1 MVQVVHHHRPAQQSL
16 GSGAEAGIA
25 VHQVGSHRQVAG
37 LLFQPLLP
45 QLGGA
50 EGGEGQAGDAA
61 AVPLLDQAEDGLT
74 GRLILHQEVLHGAPQ
89 GGLQGHGVGGG
100 HVELLPHRADDPPQ
114 GPLPGGRHGGF
125 HPFGIALVVAGHLP
139 QGPGPGGQGALLGL
153 EGHPGLLRLGGLP
166 AEGSQGLPVG
176 LQSTLPGQGLVP
188 ALGLGGLQGLLGLAD
203 GFLEGGLPLLQLGQA
218 GLLAGD
224 VPLQLLPPVLV
235 LVQVGLGLLGRGL
248 VGPDPV
254 LEQVDALA
262 AVPPVG
268 LILLDLG
275 AEGFPPG
282 LLFLELGQEALPLGI
297 EGVGLGRPLCQLG
310 LGRGAVGGQGLAGL
324 PLAVQLGHPEGDFQ
338 PPQLFPQVQV
348 LPGLLGLGFQG
359 ASLEVQF
366 LQLIPDAHQV
376 FLGALQ
382 LALGLLLLVAA
393 VGDPRRL
400 LKDLPPLGA
409 LGGEDLVDAALA
421 DEGVPLLA
429 QAGVH
434 EEFIHIPQADGLAVE
449 EVFTLPGAVVPPGDR
464 HLLPPV
470 GEEIPALFQGEGDLG
485 KALAAAG
492 LGPAEDHI
500 LHLAPPEGFGGL
512 LPQNPADGVGE
523 VGLSAAVGPHDGGDG
538 MLEGEDRP
546 VRKGLEPLQF
556 QRFQPQGVF
565 LLWVCRDGFGPRP
578 GSRRGFRREMGMI
591 HFIIATPQLF
601 CNG

>member
-1 MVQVVHHHRPAQQSL
+1 M
-16 GSGAEAGIA
+16 
-25 VHQVGSHRQVAG
+25 
-37 LLFQPLLP
+37 
-45 QLGGA
+45 
-50 EGGEGQAGDAA
+50 
-61 AVPLLDQAEDGLT
+61 
-74 GRLILHQEVLHGAPQ
+74 
-89 GGLQGHGVGGG
+89 
-100 HVELLPHRADDPPQ
+100 
-114 GPLPGGRHGGF
+114 
-125 HPFGIALVVAGHLP
+125 
-139 QGPGPGGQGALLGL
+139 
-153 EGHPGLLRLGGLP
+153 
-166 AEGSQGLPVG
+166 
-176 LQSTLPGQGLVP
+176 
-188 ALGLGGLQGLLGLAD
+188 
-203 GFLEGGLPLLQLGQA
+203 
-218 GLLAGD
+218 
-224 VPLQLLPPVLV
+224 
-235 LVQVGLGLLGRGL
+235 
-248 VGPDPV
+248 
-254 LEQVDALA
+254 
-262 AVPPVG
+262 
-268 LILLDLG
+268 
-275 AEGFPPG
+275 
-282 LLFLELGQEALPLGI
+282 ELGQEALSLGI

-338 PPQLFPQVQV
+338 PPQRFPQVQV

-359 ASLEVQF
+359 APLEVQF

-512 LPQNPADGVGE
+512 LPQNPADGVGK

-578 GSRRGFRREMGMI
+578 GSWRLVVVQDRDTLEALSHCRQGSAQMLAGAGAAILVFARPAESDVWTEDCAILMSNLHLAAHSQGLGSCWIQGRLRQAEDGRTTEAFCRERLALPEDWALEAILSLGI
-591 HFIIATPQLF
+591 PAESPPPHTLEEADWGKVTFL
-601 CNG
+601 

>member
-1 MVQVVHHHRPAQQSL
+1 MHYGPAGGRTRVDFDELWRYKDLIWLFVKRDFTVLYKQTVLGPAWILINPLLSMAMYTVMFGTIANLSTGGVPQPLFYLAGTAVWTFFSSCINKVSGTFTTNSNIFSKVYFPRLAMPISTMLSGFINFLVQFVMFFCL
-16 GSGAEAGIA
+16 
-25 VHQVGSHRQVAG
+25 
-37 LLFQPLLP
+37 LLFYVVCGEVPPNWAAMPLLLP
-45 QLGGA
+45 
-50 EGGEGQAGDAA
+50 
-61 AVPLLDQAEDGLT
+61 
-74 GRLILHQEVLHGAPQ
+74 IVL
-89 GGLQGHGVGGG
+89 
-100 HVELLPHRADDPPQ
+100 
-114 GPLPGGRHGGF
+114 
-125 HPFGIALVVAGHLP
+125 
-139 QGPGPGGQGALLGL
+139 
-153 EGHPGLLRLGGLP
+153 
-166 AEGSQGLPVG
+166 
-176 LQSTLPGQGLVP
+176 
-188 ALGLGGLQGLLGLAD
+188 
-203 GFLEGGLPLLQLGQA
+203 
-218 GLLAGD
+218 
-224 VPLQLLPPVLV
+224 
-235 LVQVGLGLLGRGL
+235 QV
-248 VGPDPV
+248 
-254 LEQVDALA
+254 
-262 AVPPVG
+262 
-268 LILLDLG
+268 
-275 AEGFPPG
+275 
-282 LLFLELGQEALPLGI
+282 
-297 EGVGLGRPLCQLG
+297 
-310 LGRGAVGGQGLAGL
+310 
-324 PLAVQLGHPEGDFQ
+324 
-338 PPQLFPQVQV
+338 
-348 LPGLLGLGFQG
+348 GLLGLGFQG

-578 GSRRGFRREMGMI
+578 GSRRRFRREMGMI
-591 HFIIATPQLF
+591 HFIIATPRLF